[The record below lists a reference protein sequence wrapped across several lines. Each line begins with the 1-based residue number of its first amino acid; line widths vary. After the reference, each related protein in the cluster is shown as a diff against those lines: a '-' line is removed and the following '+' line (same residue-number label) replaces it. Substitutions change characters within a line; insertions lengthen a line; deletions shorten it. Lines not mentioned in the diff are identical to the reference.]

1 VNSLNYRDLS
11 QLLRQKLE
19 ELSRKLF
26 LKTNNLGFCS
36 HLAPMLNLV
45 RGIFYELSY
54 NYDFSRWKFLLIFQ
68 LNVKTREFGARKTP
82 ITRNLVVLQD
92 KGR

>member
-1 VNSLNYRDLS
+1 MNSLNYRDLS

-36 HLAPMLNLV
+36 HLAPILNLV
-45 RGIFYELSY
+45 RG
-54 NYDFSRWKFLLIFQ
+54 DFL
-68 LNVKTREFGARKTP
+68 
-82 ITRNLVVLQD
+82 
-92 KGR
+92 